1 MMNQF
6 NKKSLLGKFG
16 IDQDDPGDQGLGLEP
31 SPSMPAPEW
40 PAGVQASPYAT
51 FTPKPPPSAGMPPA
65 SGVPSPD
72 AAAVPAPIDYTKPGK
87 YTSTAYDAKKM
98 MLPWEQMSEKYK
110 IGTVLSNF
118 DPSKGLTPDVIDAL
132 NNANIFGAK
141 FSGAGDKLTV
151 DNVAGYDRFGKGGTS
166 DVNIGFK
173 TGNGTWGAWTDP
185 NLPGNQVPVGGGA
198 ATAAGGLLSGNPLD
212 VIRAEIAKLMGGN
225 AKPNLQALLAQFGLG

>member
-1 MMNQF
+1 MREAEILIYDF
-6 NKKSLLGKFG
+6 IGV
-16 IDQDDPGDQGLGLEP
+16 DPWYGG
-31 SPSMPAPEW
+31 
-40 PAGVQASPYAT
+40 GV
-51 FTPKPPPSAGMPPA
+51 SARWFA
-65 SGVPSPD
+65 D
-72 AAAVPAPIDYTKPGK
+72 ELRRLD
-87 YTSTAYDAKKM
+87 
-98 MLPWEQMSEKYK
+98 LR
-110 IGTVLSNF
+110 
-118 DPSKGLTPDVIDAL
+118 
-132 NNANIFGAK
+132 
-141 FSGAGDKLTV
+141 AGDKLTV